1 MLNFNKWFTQE
12 NSKIEFQVKAM
23 FRFNLVFC
31 RAEVDVFWIDKPLK
45 KKCKD
50 GEPNK
55 SLDSKSNSKK

>member
-1 MLNFNKWFTQE
+1 MLKIEKVLNFNKWFTQE

-45 KKCKD
+45 KNVKMENPTKA
-50 GEPNK
+50 
-55 SLDSKSNSKK
+55 

>member
-1 MLNFNKWFTQE
+1 MLEIEKVLNFNKWFTQE

-45 KKCKD
+45 KNVKMENPTKA
-50 GEPNK
+50 
-55 SLDSKSNSKK
+55 